1 MEENFNS
8 VPHTR
13 SRILEYR
20 YGALEQLDTNAYN
33 HVVISVK
40 LSDGSVYV
48 LDLAGAQYGQI
59 DAVMTEEAYRKRY
72 HGSEWSADL
81 RGEKSGYFFER
92 FTNTVKGTA
101 GPKLPNVNS
110 AAQLQIL
117 KMQYDLAQ
125 RMLMSTLQWEAES
138 DKTLQQL
145 LGDRRTLFRES
156 TNDLLNSINIDMTDE
171 LNGMETQSAAAS
183 GAWNIIVSS

>member
-48 LDLAGAQYGQI
+48 LDLAGAQYGQF
-59 DAVMTEEAYRKRY
+59 DSVMTEEAYRKRY

-145 LGDRRTLFRES
+145 LGGKRSLLTKGRD
-156 TNDLLNSINIDMTDE
+156 DLLNKINTDMTEE
-171 LNGMETQSAAAS
+171 LSRMDAHDTAVS
-183 GAWNIIVSS
+183 GP